1 MSDNILAQFFL
12 VICSFA
18 LLGGLLV
25 EEKKSVTFSAEI
37 FLCNCS
43 IVKSYML
50 KMHNNKFKV
59 KSKTVLAETELKV
72 KLRLSLN
79 ITKVLLWR
87 TLEFFEG
94 HCCHL
99 IQKSCEIRLHSTKN
113 HFFSSPRELL
123 KEFLGCLAAASLQFW
138 WHFVY
143 EQSMNKMQFLV
154 QSFFFQILQ
163 FDPGNRPFKS
173 NALRKKAFQGEK
185 C

>member
-37 FLCNCS
+37 FFVQLYS

-59 KSKTVLAETELKV
+59 KSKTVLAETELKD

-79 ITKVLLWR
+79 ITKVLL
-87 TLEFFEG
+87 
-94 HCCHL
+94 
-99 IQKSCEIRLHSTKN
+99 
-113 HFFSSPRELL
+113 
-123 KEFLGCLAAASLQFW
+123 
-138 WHFVY
+138 
-143 EQSMNKMQFLV
+143 
-154 QSFFFQILQ
+154 
-163 FDPGNRPFKS
+163 
-173 NALRKKAFQGEK
+173 
-185 C
+185 

>member
-59 KSKTVLAETELKV
+59 KSKTVPAETELKV

-79 ITKVLLWR
+79 ITKVLL
-87 TLEFFEG
+87 
-94 HCCHL
+94 
-99 IQKSCEIRLHSTKN
+99 
-113 HFFSSPRELL
+113 
-123 KEFLGCLAAASLQFW
+123 
-138 WHFVY
+138 
-143 EQSMNKMQFLV
+143 
-154 QSFFFQILQ
+154 
-163 FDPGNRPFKS
+163 
-173 NALRKKAFQGEK
+173 
-185 C
+185 